1 MFRMSPPAAL
11 VSLVIA
17 AAAPAVRAADPPA
30 AAPVE
35 VRVGTNFLISD
46 AALFI
51 AQHKGYFKEQGI
63 ELKLTTIEAGP
74 KMVAPLGAGQLEVAA
89 GATSAGLFNAIA
101 RGIDIKIVADK
112 GSAIPGASYMP
123 IIVRKDLVAS
133 GKVKSGKDL
142 KGLKVAEAG
151 QGGSPAS
158 TLNETLVKAGL
169 KYGDVTH
176 VPNMAYPQHLAALS
190 SGAIDASVTT
200 EPTLT
205 KALEEGVAVRLPGG
219 DAYPNQQI
227 SVLLFGGDFI
237 KKQPAV
243 ARRFMVAYIK
253 GARDYNDAI
262 KDGHLGGPN
271 ADEVVAIL
279 AANTH
284 VKDAAVIRKVTASG
298 CNPNGRV
305 NRASLKKDLAFFK
318 AAGFIEGDVTVD
330 QAVDDSFVDAAV
342 KTLGPY
348 KPRR

>member
-1 MFRMSPPAAL
+1 MVRVALPAAL
-11 VSLVIA
+11 ASFLL
-17 AAAPAVRAADPPA
+17 AAPAVRGADPP

-46 AALFI
+46 AALFV

-63 ELKLTTIEAGP
+63 ELKLVSFDAGP

-101 RGIDIKIVADK
+101 RGIEIKIVADK
-112 GSAIPGASYMP
+112 GSAIPGSSYMP
-123 IIVRKDLVAS
+123 IIVRKELVQS

-176 VPNMAYPQHLAALS
+176 VQNMAYPQHLAALS
-190 SGAIDASVTT
+190 SGAVDASVTT
-200 EPTLT
+200 EPILT
-205 KALEEGVAVRLPGG
+205 KALEDGVAVRLPGG

-227 SVLLFGGDFI
+227 SVLLYGGDFI
-237 KKQPAV
+237 KKQPVV
-243 ARRFMVAYIK
+243 ARKFMVAYLK

-262 KDGHLGGPN
+262 KDGHLQGPN
-271 ADEVVAIL
+271 AEEVVSIL
-279 AANTH
+279 ASSTH
-284 VKDAAVIRKVTASG
+284 VKDAALIRKVTASG

-318 AAGFIEGDVTVD
+318 AAGFLEGEVTID
-330 QAVDDSFVDAAV
+330 QAVDDSFVDGAV

>member
-1 MFRMSPPAAL
+1 MLRTMSPRVLIPLL
-11 VSLVIA
+11 VF
-17 AAAPAVRAADPPA
+17 AAAPVGRAAGPQG
-30 AAPVE
+30 APVE

-63 ELKLTTIEAGP
+63 ELKLISFDAGP

-112 GSAIPGASYMP
+112 GSSIPGASYMP
-123 IIVRKDLVAS
+123 IIVRKDLVTS

-158 TLNETLVKAGL
+158 TLNETLAKAGL
-169 KYGDVTH
+169 AYPDVTH
-176 VPNMAYPQHLAALS
+176 VPNMAYPQHLAALAN
-190 SGAIDASVTT
+190 GAVDASVTT

-227 SVLLFGGDFI
+227 SVLLYGGEFI
-237 KKQPAV
+237 KKQPDV
-243 ARRFMVAYIK
+243 ARRFMVAYLK

-262 KDGHLGGPN
+262 KDGHLLGRN
-271 ADEVVAIL
+271 ADEAVSIL
-279 AANTH
+279 ASSTH
-284 VKDAAVIRKVTASG
+284 VKDAALIRKVTASG

-305 NRASLKKDLAFFK
+305 NRASLQKDLAFFK
-318 AAGFIEGDVTVD
+318 AAGFIEGTVTVD
-330 QAVDDSFVDAAV
+330 QAVDDSFADAAV
-342 KTLGPY
+342 KVLGPY

>member
-1 MFRMSPPAAL
+1 MLRTLSPIALIPLLLLAAGPPA
-11 VSLVIA
+11 
-17 AAAPAVRAADPPA
+17 RAADPPGT
-30 AAPVE
+30 PIE

-51 AQHKGYFKEQGI
+51 AQHKGYFKEQSI
-63 ELKLTTIEAGP
+63 ELKLVSFDAGP

-101 RGIDIKIVADK
+101 RGIEIKIVADK
-112 GSAIPGASYMP
+112 GSSIPGISYMP
-123 IIVRKDLVAS
+123 IIVRKELVQN

-142 KGLKVAEAG
+142 KGLKIAEAG

-169 KYGDVTH
+169 AYADVTH
-176 VPNMAYPQHLAALS
+176 VPNMAYPQHLAALAN
-190 SGAIDASVTT
+190 GAVDASVTT

-227 SVLLFGGDFI
+227 SVLLYGGDFI
-237 KKQPAV
+237 KKQPDV
-243 ARRFMVAYIK
+243 ARRFMIAYLK

-262 KDGHLGGPN
+262 KDGHVQGRN
-271 ADEVVAIL
+271 AEEVVAIL
-279 AANTH
+279 ASATH
-284 VKDAAVIRKVTASG
+284 VKDAALIRKVTASG

-305 NRASLKKDLAFFK
+305 NRASLQKDLAFFK
-318 AAGFIEGDVTVD
+318 TAGFLEGTVTVD
-330 QAVDDSFVDAAV
+330 QAVDDSFADAAV
-342 KTLGPY
+342 KVLGPY